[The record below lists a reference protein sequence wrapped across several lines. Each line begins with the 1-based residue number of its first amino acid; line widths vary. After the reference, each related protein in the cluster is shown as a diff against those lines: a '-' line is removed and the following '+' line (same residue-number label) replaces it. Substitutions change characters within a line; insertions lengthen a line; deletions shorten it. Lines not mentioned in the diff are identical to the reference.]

1 MANVLDAPDFSG
13 QSLRL
18 DTLVRL
24 RWLAVAGQTA
34 AVLVVR
40 FGLGFSLPIALC
52 FALIVLSA
60 ILNIAL
66 RIRYPASFRLANRP
80 AAILLAYDVLQLG
93 ALLFLTGGLE
103 NPFSILLLVPVIVS
117 ATTLAPSQ
125 TIVLGGLV
133 VAAAS
138 VLAVFHWPLP
148 WYADAALPLPL
159 IYVGGVWVA
168 LVSACIFTGVYA
180 FRVAEEARKLARAL
194 NATEMVLAR
203 EQHLY
208 ALDGLA
214 AAAAHE
220 LGTPLATIA
229 LVAKELEREMPPGSP
244 HAEDV
249 ALLKSQSQR
258 CRDILAK
265 LTSLSSQMDHHLARQ
280 PLTHLVEEVVG
291 PYRGFAAVIDVMP
304 PKGRGPEPVG
314 RHNPAIVQG
323 LANLLEN
330 AVDFARE
337 RVEVRAEWDAETV
350 AVTIADDGPGFSPGI
365 MDRIGE
371 PYLTT
376 RARTSDDD
384 RADHEAGGLGLGVFI
399 AKTLLERT
407 GGRLS
412 LANRDA
418 PASGAIVRVEWPRGR
433 MDTAA
438 EADSEAETMASGAA
452 WKAHAETL

>member
-40 FGLGFSLPIALC
+40 FGLGFSLPIVLC

-60 ILNIAL
+60 ILNIVL
-66 RIRYPASFRLANRP
+66 RIRYPASYRLANRP

-103 NPFSILLLVPVIVS
+103 NPFAILLLVPVIVS
-117 ATTLAPSQ
+117 ATSLAPAQ
-125 TIVLGGLV
+125 TVILGGLV
-133 VAAAS
+133 VAVAS
-138 VLAVFHWPLP
+138 VLAPFHWPLP

-159 IYVGGVWVA
+159 VYVGGVWVA
-168 LVSACIFTGVYA
+168 LVSACVFTGVYA

-229 LVAKELEREMPPGSP
+229 LVAKELEREIPPGSP

-291 PYRGFAAVIDVMP
+291 PYRGFAAAIVVTP
-304 PKGRGPEPVG
+304 PKGKGPEPVG

-330 AVDFARE
+330 AVDFAHDK
-337 RVEVRAEWDAETV
+337 VEVGAEWDADRV
-350 AVTIADDGPGFSPGI
+350 AVTFADDGPGFAPGI

-376 RARTSDDD
+376 RGRSADD
-384 RADHEAGGLGLGVFI
+384 RADHEAGGLGLGMFI

-407 GGRLS
+407 GARLS

-418 PASGAIVRVEWPRGR
+418 PGSGAVVRVEWPRGR
-433 MDTAA
+433 MDAAA
-438 EADSEAETMASGAA
+438 ETETMSAGRDLESGR
-452 WKAHAETL
+452 